1 MKYRFLCAAAALS
14 TLAACGGGGT
24 SVGLTPVVSGTTP
37 TPSPSTPTQTPSTVS
52 YQTFAA
58 LTGNQ
63 NFRTAC
69 ASYLLAG
76 VPPVANPATA
86 FGNGLAL
93 SYTAATDAY
102 AISGDGLS
110 LSFGPSD
117 VDAAVLAPA
126 KGYIKVDAGFTQ
138 RFIIGRPAP
147 AAATLDYVRTIFLA
161 TQRGAGPTNYQCV
174 FGVPTLTTDVPSM
187 SSVAFTKVGL
197 SGASSSYRL
206 DTTTSPASLTTYSL
220 ENSTATLSVDL
231 TTGAVRSVIHL
242 LGTVRSAAGA
252 GATNVEL
259 GTYTGTGTINTTTGS
274 YSGQFTDASGNSL
287 FAYFGGWF
295 FGPQGREAGFAFNI
309 VKQDANGSQTSA
321 VGTVTAQQ

>member
-1 MKYRFLCAAAALS
+1 MKIRFLCTTAMLV
-14 TLAACGGGGT
+14 TLAACGGGNATTT
-24 SVGLTPVVSGTTP
+24 SSTPVISTPAPSSGSSP
-37 TPSPSTPTQTPSTVS
+37 TPTPSTVS
-52 YQTFAA
+52 YQTFAN

-63 NFRTAC
+63 SFRTAC
-69 ASYLLAG
+69 ASYLLVGA
-76 VPPVANPATA
+76 PPVVNPATA

-93 SYTAATDAY
+93 SYTAAADAY

-110 LSFGPSD
+110 LSFGPTD

-126 KGYIKVDAGFTQ
+126 KGYTKVDAGFTQ

-174 FGVPTLTTDVPSM
+174 FGVPTLTTDVPSVA
-187 SSVAFTKVGL
+187 SVTFTKVGL
-197 SGASSSYRL
+197 SGASSSYRF
-206 DTTTSPASLTTYSL
+206 DTTASPATLTTYSL
-220 ENSTATLSVDL
+220 ENSTATLTVDL

-242 LGTVRSAAGA
+242 LGTVRSAGGA

-259 GTYTGTGTINTTTGS
+259 GTYTGAGTIDTTTGS

-309 VKQDANGSQTSA
+309 VKQDSNGSQISA